1 MSRLTPEGK
10 FKEKLLARLRAE
22 FPDCVILFNDSSYI
36 QGIPDIL
43 VLYKNRWAMLE
54 AKRSTDA
61 AKQPNQDYYV
71 DMFDAMSYAAFV
83 RPENLEGVIS
93 DLQLAFGA

>member
-10 FKEKLLARLRAE
+10 FKEKLLVRLRAE